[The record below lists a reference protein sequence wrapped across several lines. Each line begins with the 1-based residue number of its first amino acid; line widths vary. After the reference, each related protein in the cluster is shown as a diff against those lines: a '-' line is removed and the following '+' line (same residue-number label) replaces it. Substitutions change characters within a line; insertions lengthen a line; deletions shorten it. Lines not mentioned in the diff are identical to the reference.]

1 MELLQY
7 GAAAALPGWLM
18 LALTTTLLLAPVF
31 AALPLWA
38 VALTWSVTAW
48 TFGWPVWLMVLLGA
62 PLTVLLV
69 PPLRRALLS
78 DRILALLVKAG
89 LLPSISD
96 TEREAIDAGTVWL
109 DGEWFSGRPSLLSL
123 IHI

>member
-1 MELLQY
+1 MC
-7 GAAAALPGWLM
+7 A
-18 LALTTTLLLAPVF
+18 
-31 AALPLWA
+31 
-38 VALTWSVTAW
+38 
-48 TFGWPVWLMVLLGA
+48 GA
-62 PLTVLLV
+62 PLTVLLI

-109 DGEWFSGRPSLLSL
+109 DGEWFSGRPSLRRVAAADYPDLTDLEHDPLAVAGARVAARVISEAETSGRRRKPVASSA
-123 IHI
+123 